1 MGSPMSKRTAPTS
14 NSPEA
19 RSRGWRAELNPEDEQ
34 PFSQADAIALV
45 TPLVSLTT
53 VLHMPEA
60 EPASRARVAPGLLY
74 SMQIAA
80 WSRANEGD
88 ESTDD
93 NGVRIVSF
101 ARSEGDDLTLPSG
114 ETVGVGPEELGADAV
129 HLVALSQDRRE
140 VRLSGKTWD
149 PRKLSENEA
158 SRLIEGC
165 QRLGFVVAS
174 WQSFTA
180 LAQWFRRDVR
190 DLLNRGEAVELPR
203 GVDSREWWVLD
214 EGDGFVRAKHN
225 AFELLRKLAKAWA
238 KVDQAERD
246 AAETARKRLAS
257 PFTKTA
263 PMLSPVARALHATM
277 TGPVQTETVGMLEQ
291 LIIEAPP
298 GSTRSLASLALDWG
312 GSWGGTLREHFTPKP
327 MVAKVYACSLAESAD
342 ERAGDLSW
350 VQNHEHMA
358 EAYFGTV
365 SKRKVEEIS
374 EAFRELRKIVVLKA
388 GKYIAKDG
396 IGQRLIEAIDTEDGK
411 NPRYRHCMLMAA
423 ALGLYEDEE
432 RDRLGMAKQLVQV
445 PRALIP
451 VDHRLFPLGL
461 GGAIMVRDNLES
473 LRKRGKV
480 VLPQEAFFRGVGRLG
495 EAKKRGV
502 AEELRTAAKVFGQG
516 NIGTAPVLRGDV
528 VEFTASKVL
537 ADAYAQTMA
546 NAARFEAASAK
557 AATKKQRSAKK

>member
-1 MGSPMSKRTAPTS
+1 MSKRSKPTANEPA
-14 NSPEA
+14 A
-19 RSRGWRAELNPEDEQ
+19 RSRGWRAELTPENEQ

-45 TPLVSLTT
+45 TPLVSLAT
-53 VLHMPEA
+53 VLQMPEA
-60 EPASRARVAPGLLY
+60 EPASRARVASGLLY
-74 SMQIAA
+74 SMQVAS

-88 ESTDD
+88 ES
-93 NGVRIVSF
+93 
-101 ARSEGDDLTLPSG
+101 AEGEDLTLPSG
-114 ETVGVGPEELGADAV
+114 EAIGVGPEELGADAV
-129 HLVALSQDRRE
+129 HLVSISQDRRD

-149 PRKLSENEA
+149 PRKLSEGEA
-158 SRLIEGC
+158 SRLTEGC
-165 QRLGFVVAS
+165 QRLGIVVAA

-190 DLLNRGEAVELPR
+190 DLLNKGEVVTLPR
-203 GVDSREWWVLD
+203 DLDAREWWVLD
-214 EGDGFVRAKHN
+214 GLDGSVRAKHN

-246 AAETARKRLAS
+246 AAEAAKRRLAS
-257 PFTKTA
+257 PFAKTA
-263 PMLSPVARALHATM
+263 PMLRPVVGAFHAAMTSPVR
-277 TGPVQTETVGMLEQ
+277 TETVGMLEQ
-291 LIIEAPP
+291 LIVEAPQ
-298 GSTRSLASLALDWG
+298 GSTRSLASLALDWRGDWG
-312 GSWGGTLREHFTPKP
+312 GSLGEHFAPKP

-350 VQNHEHMA
+350 IQNHEHMA
-358 EAYFGTV
+358 ETYFGTL

-374 EAFRELRKIVVLKA
+374 EAFRELRNIVVLKA
-388 GKYIAKDG
+388 GKYVAKDG
-396 IGQRLIEAIDTEDGK
+396 IGQRLIEAIETEDGK

-423 ALGLYEDEE
+423 ALGLYDDEE

-461 GGAIMVRDNLES
+461 GGAILVRENLES
-473 LRKRGKV
+473 LRKRGKI
-480 VLPQEAFFRGVGRLG
+480 VLRQEAFFRGVGRLA
-495 EAKKRGV
+495 EARKRGIA
-502 AEELRTAAKVFGQG
+502 AELKTAAKVFDEG
-516 NIGTAPVLRGDV
+516 NIGTAPVLRGDA

-537 ADAYAQTMA
+537 ADAYAQTMT